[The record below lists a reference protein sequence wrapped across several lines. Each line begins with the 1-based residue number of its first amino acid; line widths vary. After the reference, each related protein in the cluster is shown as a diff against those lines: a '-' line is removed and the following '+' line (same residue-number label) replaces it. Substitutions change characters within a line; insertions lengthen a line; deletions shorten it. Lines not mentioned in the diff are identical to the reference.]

1 MTAEAPPSAA
11 ENPPQPLE
19 ELHRPPSV
27 LGEPEEPSD
36 EALAASLA
44 FEATFPPGLAA
55 ATRHGRAHT
64 PEPDAPPPISEAE
77 LTRLNLEPQP
87 SPIQRDMLCEL
98 GTQFGLADIAG
109 LIDTA
114 IRDGWLPSL
123 DPVQLSAK
131 ETQDTGER
139 LVNQWLYFVAIE
151 REQDPQVEFTYRHI
165 ERFWIQQ
172 ATQNDRAHRTRNKFC
187 AFQECTLEC
196 CPLEYAHATL
206 TTYMAHLNASPRL
219 HEFHTLF
226 RCKQWKAYLRRYGKR
241 QQANN
246 RFSLPAPPL
255 FVDEAIEIFSEAK
268 RWLSQLRASPTPDL
282 YRILTITQA
291 FTALAI
297 DLAHG
302 RRTGD
307 LLKTQFANLHV
318 FLDAD
323 TKELREVRIGFVDSK
338 CTLPPDSIYFRRL
351 EGDVAYCPVQWFEEY
366 ARTAADY
373 GVPLDNIRNGLD
385 CIWCS
390 PYLFP
395 RYYRDNNQLPVLS
408 PLLAG
413 NPRAH
418 SWETATTSDCNRILK
433 SLLTTRL
440 AGAIDTKFTFHS
452 SRGAVAL
459 VSRANNMD
467 TVLVNENQGWAKGS
481 TQNETYARLVQLQAM
496 TTPQLQPQSVAR
508 TIQQQWEQFTP
519 SLHIAKL
526 GLNHE
531 L

>member
-1 MTAEAPPSAA
+1 MPPTVGDTPPLQRVTPPPPSS
-11 ENPPQPLE
+11 PLGD
-19 ELHRPPSV
+19 PD
-27 LGEPEEPSD
+27 EPSE

-44 FEATFPPGLAA
+44 FEATFPPGLEP
-55 ATRHGRAHT
+55 ATLQGREHT
-64 PEPDAPPPISEAE
+64 PDPDAPPPVPEEE
-77 LTRLNLEPQP
+77 LIRLNLEPQL
-87 SPIQRDMLCEL
+87 SPIQRDILCEL
-98 GTQFGLADIAG
+98 GTQFGLTDISS

-123 DPVQLSAK
+123 DPVQLSAR

-139 LVNQWLYFVAIE
+139 LVNQWLYWAASE
-151 REQDPQVEFTYRHI
+151 REQDPQVEFTYQHL

-172 ATQNDRAHRTRNKFC
+172 ATRNDRARRTRNQFC
-187 AFQECTLEC
+187 EFRVCTRSVC

-219 HEFHTLF
+219 HKFHALF
-226 RCKQWKAYLRRYGKR
+226 RCKQWKSYLRRYGKR
-241 QQANN
+241 QQDNN
-246 RFSLPAPPL
+246 RFSVPAPPL

-268 RWLSQLRASPTPDL
+268 RWLSQLRASLTPDL
-282 YRILTITQA
+282 YQILTVTQA
-291 FTALAI
+291 FAALAI

-318 FLDAD
+318 FLDPD
-323 TKELREVRIGFVDSK
+323 TEQLQEVRIGFVDSK

-351 EGDVAYCPVQWFEEY
+351 EGHVAYCPVQWFEDY

-373 GVPLDNIRNGLD
+373 GVPLDNIRNGLEGVG
-385 CIWCS
+385 CS

-408 PLLAG
+408 PLLAI
-413 NPRAH
+413 NPRTH

-433 SLLTTRL
+433 TLLTTRL

-467 TVLVNENQGWAKGS
+467 TVFVNKNQGWAKGS

-508 TIQQQWEQFTP
+508 TIPKQWEQFTP
-519 SLHIAKL
+519 SLHIAKP